1 MTPAL
6 RSNLHGR
13 VPLLA
18 ALALVILLA
27 MAGCKT
33 TESGA
38 SAPQTQRAT
47 APNSPMVGVGF

>member
-6 RSNLHGR
+6 RSNHR

-18 ALALVILLA
+18 ALALVTLLA
-27 MAGCKT
+27 TAGCKT

-38 SAPQTQRAT
+38 GAAQTQRAT
-47 APNSPMVGVGF
+47 AARLNSPMVGVGY

>member
-1 MTPAL
+1 MSPAL
-6 RSNLHGR
+6 RSNDR

-18 ALALVILLA
+18 ALALVALLA

-38 SAPQTQRAT
+38 NAPQTQRAT
-47 APNSPMVGVGF
+47 AARPNSPMVGVGF